1 MLTFFLMKNLHLSKI
16 IRKFAVE
23 MMAWCCHNAYKE
35 QEIMAQSAV
44 TVRMDSEM
52 KTQFDALCEQFGMSA
67 NTAFNIFVK
76 AVIRSRS
83 IPFTIKGTPSALDLF
98 MQQRSAAE
106 LSKEPELSLDEVNA
120 EIRAARED
128 IRKRKSAKV

>member
-1 MLTFFLMKNLHLSKI
+1 MSNFLGSLH
-16 IRKFAVE
+16 
-23 MMAWCCHNAYKE
+23 
-35 QEIMAQSAV
+35 
-44 TVRMDSEM
+44 
-52 KTQFDALCEQFGMSA
+52 
-67 NTAFNIFVK
+67 TAFNIFVK

-106 LSKEPELSLDEVNA
+106 LSKEPELSLDEINA